1 MERVA
6 STAGV
11 VSTMSFDPTGT
22 LTFVCFAAG
31 GVVLGTCSGLIPG
44 LHANNFAL
52 LLAAVAP
59 SIPADPL
66 FVGVAMLAAGVVHT
80 FLDIVPA
87 LALGVPDAAMAIAAL
102 PGHRLVLAGRG
113 REALRLSAVGSA
125 LAVAIAVPL
134 AIPITWFMLQSYP
147 LIRANLWVVLGLV
160 VCFLVL
166 TESTPQAALAGLFAF
181 GLAAVL
187 GWFTLDV
194 SFVAP
199 LGSGSMLT
207 PLLTGLFGAP
217 ILIDAMGGD
226 GVPPQ
231 ADATLTM
238 ARRDLGLTAGAGSLA
253 GAIVGYL
260 PGISAAIAS
269 VLALPA
275 VPNRDMDRGFIVA
288 TSGANTANTVFALFA
303 LVALGT
309 PRTGVMVAVD
319 TTGVPLDLWVLLPAV
334 LVGAACGFGFV
345 VVIGDW
351 YLRIVGNME
360 YTRVSIGLLIFLA
373 GLSLAFTG
381 WFGVVVFVVSA
392 VIGLVPTRFGAR
404 RVHLMGVLIGPL
416 MLL

>member
-1 MERVA
+1 MEPAVQFA
-6 STAGV
+6 VDPQGLALFVLFAVGGV
-11 VSTMSFDPTGT
+11 TLGT
-22 LTFVCFAAG
+22 L
-31 GVVLGTCSGLIPG
+31 SGLIPG

-52 LLAAVAP
+52 LLAAFAA

-66 FVGVAMLAAGVVHT
+66 LIGVAMLTAGVVHT

-125 LAVAIAVPL
+125 MAVGIALPL
-134 AIPITWFMLQSYP
+134 AIPITWLMVHSYP
-147 LIRANLWVVLGLV
+147 TIRAHLWVVLGAIVCLLV
-160 VCFLVL
+160 V
-166 TESTPQAALAGLFAF
+166 TESTPQAAAGGLLGFL
-181 GLAAVL
+181 LAAVL
-187 GWFTLDV
+187 GWATLDV
-194 SFVAP
+194 TPAAP

-217 ILIDAMGGD
+217 ILLDAMGGG

-231 ADATLTM
+231 ADAKLTM

-275 VPNRDMDRGFIVA
+275 VPNRDVDRGFIVA

-309 PRTGVMVAVD
+309 PRTGVMVAVE
-319 TTGVPLDLWVLLPAV
+319 TTGVPLVVPVLLAAV
-334 LVGAACGFGFV
+334 VIGAACGTLLVIAVGDRYLLTVGQLDYTYVSLV
-345 VVIGDW
+345 V
-351 YLRIVGNME
+351 
-360 YTRVSIGLLIFLA
+360 
-373 GLSLAFTG
+373 LAFLGALAYGLTG
-381 WFGVVVFVVSA
+381 LFGVAVFAVSTVV
-392 VIGLVPTRFGAR
+392 GLVPTRFGAR

-416 MLL
+416 MI